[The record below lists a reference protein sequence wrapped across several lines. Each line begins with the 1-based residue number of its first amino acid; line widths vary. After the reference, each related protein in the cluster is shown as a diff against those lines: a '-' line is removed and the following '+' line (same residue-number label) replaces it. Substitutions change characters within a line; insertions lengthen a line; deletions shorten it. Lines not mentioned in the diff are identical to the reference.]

1 MTAEQTANS
10 SNAGD
15 SRPTLEL
22 WLVDLAGAAPA
33 LQRLEREV
41 PRLGAAERGAI
52 LAHAHALERQR
63 RFSAHVALRVLI
75 ERVAGDSARGKD
87 LARPA
92 AGKPRLVGQAAEVG
106 FSLAHAEDC
115 ALIGVARGNE
125 IGVDLEVVRSVA
137 LAPLRRQ
144 LILRAAA
151 ALSPMP
157 LIEAPADAAFIQAWV
172 RLEALAKASGEGLA
186 RTLTLLG
193 VWHASAPRADV
204 ADLARRY
211 LSSTGLTVH
220 DLIAGSGSMAAIA
233 IAAGLRPPTP
243 RAFPLDRAG
252 IEALVGVASP

>member
-10 SNAGD
+10 SDAGD
-15 SRPTLEL
+15 GRRTLEL
-22 WLVDLAGAAPA
+22 WLVDLTRAAPV
-33 LQRLEREV
+33 LEQLEREL

-52 LAHAHALERQR
+52 LAHTHALERQR

-92 AGKPRLVGQAAEVG
+92 GGKPRVQGPAADVA
-106 FSLAHAEDC
+106 FSLAHAEDW
-115 ALIGVARGNE
+115 ALIGVARGSE
-125 IGVDLEVVRSVA
+125 IGVDLEAVRSVA

-144 LILRAAA
+144 RILRAAA

-157 LIEAPADAAFIQAWV
+157 LIETPADAAFIQAWV

-186 RTLTLLG
+186 RTLTVLG
-193 VWHASAPRADV
+193 VWHASAPHADV
-204 ADLARRY
+204 ATLARRH
-211 LSSTGLTVH
+211 LSRTGLSVH
-220 DLIAGSGSMAAIA
+220 DLIGTGSMAAIA
-233 IAAGLRPPTP
+233 IDSGLRPPTP

-252 IEALVGVASP
+252 IEALIGGAAA